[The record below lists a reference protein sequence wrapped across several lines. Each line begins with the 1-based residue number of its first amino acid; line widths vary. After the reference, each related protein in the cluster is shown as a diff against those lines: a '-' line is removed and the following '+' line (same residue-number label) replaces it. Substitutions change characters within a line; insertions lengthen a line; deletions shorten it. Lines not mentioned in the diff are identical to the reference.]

1 MDLNTH
7 TLMQYPDL
15 YIASRLDS
23 VAPYRYGTGS
33 AAVAMIATIA
43 AGIRRASTRIETWAR
58 PTATNDAQERGLP
71 RVHSAR

>member
-43 AGIRRASTRIETWAR
+43 AGMRRASTRVEAWAR
-58 PTATNDAQERGLP
+58 GTTHEGAECGLP
-71 RVHSAR
+71 RAHSAR